1 VAGLKALLDMYGY
14 YGGPCRLPLLDLNEK
29 DLNTLKGILEQNA
42 LQSSEMSNELQTSIN

>member
-1 VAGLKALLDMYGY
+1 MYGY